1 MRFLTLSAGDLI
13 PHVGQ
18 GCMGIGGEFSKDTT
32 DLKAHIRALEFGI
45 DLGMTLLD
53 TAEVYADG
61 FCEEIVGKA
70 IRGKRSNVI
79 VATKFSPNNHHYDQ
93 VIKAADRSLKRLD
106 TDYIDIYQIHWPN
119 PSVPLEDTIR
129 ALKDLLD
136 MGKIRKIGVSNFSV
150 RELKQAKDFLGEYSL
165 FGNQVEYN
173 LFDRS
178 IEEEILPYCHQNDLT
193 VMAYSPLDKG
203 KVNYNNNKIEVLS
216 KIAEKYQSSISQV
229 VLNWL
234 VTYSNVVVIPKA
246 VNLDHVRLNAESL
259 DFQLDSDDLIQIE
272 RAFDSTPIYVE
283 PDKIRVSLEGEGN
296 RNVYQT
302 LQQALENPMGMS

>member
-1 MRFLTLSAGDLI
+1 MTYIRFIGLI
-13 PHVGQ
+13 HR
-18 GCMGIGGEFSKDTT
+18 T
-32 DLKAHIRALEFGI
+32 
-45 DLGMTLLD
+45 
-53 TAEVYADG
+53 
-61 FCEEIVGKA
+61 
-70 IRGKRSNVI
+70 
-79 VATKFSPNNHHYDQ
+79 
-93 VIKAADRSLKRLD
+93 
-106 TDYIDIYQIHWPN
+106 
-119 PSVPLEDTIR
+119 LEDTIR

-302 LQQALENPMGMS
+302 LQQALENPMGMSPSPSQLADFIRNGDSVKPVRLVRSKDTSGLYQYDLVEGRLRYWAWVIAFAGSKPVPAYTR

>member
-1 MRFLTLSAGDLI
+1 
-13 PHVGQ
+13 
-18 GCMGIGGEFSKDTT
+18 
-32 DLKAHIRALEFGI
+32 
-45 DLGMTLLD
+45 MTLLD

-259 DFQLDSDDLIQIE
+259 IFNLILMILF
-272 RAFDSTPIYVE
+272 R
-283 PDKIRVSLEGEGN
+283 L
-296 RNVYQT
+296 NVPLIA
-302 LQQALENPMGMS
+302 LQSMLSRIKYASA